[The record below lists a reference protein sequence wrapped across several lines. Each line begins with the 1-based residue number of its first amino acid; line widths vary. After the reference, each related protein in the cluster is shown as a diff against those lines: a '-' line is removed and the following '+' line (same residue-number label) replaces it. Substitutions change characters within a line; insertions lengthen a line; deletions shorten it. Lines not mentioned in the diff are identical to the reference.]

1 MSKLEIKNL
10 KVEADLPATAQAR
23 GKIVVNDVSLSLD
36 SGQVHILMGP
46 NGSGKS
52 SLVNAV
58 MGHPTYKIVG
68 GSVVLD
74 GEDVTKV
81 KVEERARKGIFLSMQ
96 YLPEIEGVSLA
107 SFLHR
112 AYKQLKGEGIA
123 VLDFYKLLEGKANE
137 LDINSE
143 ILKRDL
149 HVGFS
154 GGEKKLSELLQLFAL
169 EPKFA
174 FLDEIDSGVDVDAL
188 KKVCKGIT
196 KLSSAGTGFLL
207 ITHYNTIMQHIAP
220 DFVHVMYNGS
230 IIRSGG
236 AELADEIAKKGF
248 KELISDEEKKK

>member
-10 KVEADLPATAQAR
+10 KIETG
-23 GKIVVNDVSLSLD
+23 GKIVVDNASLSLE
-36 SGQVHILMGP
+36 SGQVHVLMGP

-58 MGHPTYKIVG
+58 MGHPAYKIIG
-68 GSVVLD
+68 GNIVLD
-74 GEDVTKV
+74 GKDITNL
-81 KVEERARKGIFLSMQ
+81 KVEEKAKMGLFLSMQ
-96 YLPEIEGVSLA
+96 YLPEIAGVTLS

-112 AYKQLKGEGIA
+112 AYKQLKKENIS
-123 VLDFYKLLEGKANE
+123 VIDFYKLLKGRAHE
-137 LDINSE
+137 LDINTE

-154 GGEKKLSELLQLFAL
+154 GGEKKLSELLQLFTL

-188 KKVCKGIT
+188 KKVCKGIK
-196 KLSSAGTGFLL
+196 KLSDASTGFLL
-207 ITHYNTIMQHIAP
+207 ITHYNTIMQHIVP
-220 DFVHVMYNGS
+220 DFVHAMYNGR

-236 AELADEIAKKGF
+236 HELSDKIAGSGF
-248 KELISDEEKKK
+248 KELINNE